1 MLNGKCV
8 LWWRP
13 YWISSAHNKIKFDKF
28 CKGPSNEY
36 LCTVLIQSK
45 SVVSI
50 GPAISAKQFK
60 MWMTNGGRLR
70 WWQTQSEDNVSPGAL
85 V

>member
-1 MLNGKCV
+1 MYSFN
-8 LWWRP
+8 
-13 YWISSAHNKIKFDKF
+13 S
-28 CKGPSNEY
+28 
-36 LCTVLIQSK
+36 TK

-70 WWQTQSEDNVSPGAL
+70 WWQTQSEDSVSPGAL